1 MEVLTSIQSL
11 SLILLLVGVG
21 LAFSQVRLSG
31 WVLGWILLSGGLLLQ
46 GFRSMLGYV
55 AERGSVDAV
64 TYALANEWMG
74 LGFSLL
80 IVASMHMM
88 REVFMRHRMA
98 AENLRVV
105 SAAANDAIVILD
117 NTGTVT
123 VWNPAAQRIFGYT
136 AQEAQGRKLAELI
149 VRERER
155 IIFDEM
161 FNRFGS
167 GGGESVSSTPTE
179 LASVRKDATEIV
191 TEYSMSRAAI
201 DGKWH
206 AIYIVRDITAR
217 KRAEREIRLLNENLE
232 RNVAERTHEL
242 QRSNEEL
249 EAFSYSLAHDLRTPL
264 RGISG
269 FSTVLAASC
278 ADKLDAT
285 GLDYLRRIQAAIGRM
300 GDLIDDMLAL
310 AHAGRVKLQRQHVDL
325 SDIARE
331 VASIL
336 RNADPL
342 RRVEFLIAPGIAAN
356 ADPELMRISL
366 DHLLGNAWKF
376 TLKRESAIIE
386 FGFTN
391 AGGKPVYFVR
401 DNGIG
406 FDPAFSSKLFGQF
419 QRLHTA
425 SEYDGTGIGLAIV
438 ARVMRRH
445 GGRVWAEGAVG
456 LGAAFYFALK

>member
-1 MEVLTSIQSL
+1 MEFLTSIQSL
-11 SLILLLVGVG
+11 SLILLLVGIG

-31 WVLGWILLSGGLLLQ
+31 WILGWILLSGGLLLQ

-55 AERGSVDAV
+55 AERGSVDAA

-117 NTGTVT
+117 NTGTVS

-136 AQEAQGRKLAELI
+136 GQEAQGRKLPQLI
-149 VRERER
+149 VPERER
-155 IIFDEM
+155 IVFEEM
-161 FNRFGS
+161 FKLFGS
-167 GGGESVSSTPTE
+167 SGKESVSSTPTE
-179 LASVRKDATEIV
+179 LAGVRKDGVEIV

-206 AIYIVRDITAR
+206 AICIVRDITAR
-217 KRAEREIRLLNENLE
+217 KRAEREILQLNENLE
-232 RNVAERTHEL
+232 RKVAERTHEL

-269 FSTVLAASC
+269 FSAVLAASC
-278 ADKLDAT
+278 ADKLDAN
-285 GLDYLRRIQAAIGRM
+285 GLDYLRRIQAAVGRM

-331 VASIL
+331 LSSIL

-342 RRVEFLIAPGIAAN
+342 RRVEFVIAPGIAAD

-386 FGFTN
+386 FGLTN
-391 AGGKPVYFVR
+391 VGGKPVYFVR

-425 SEYDGTGIGLAIV
+425 NEYDGTGIGLAIV
-438 ARVMRRH
+438 ARVIRRH

-456 LGAAFYFALK
+456 QGAAFYFTLK